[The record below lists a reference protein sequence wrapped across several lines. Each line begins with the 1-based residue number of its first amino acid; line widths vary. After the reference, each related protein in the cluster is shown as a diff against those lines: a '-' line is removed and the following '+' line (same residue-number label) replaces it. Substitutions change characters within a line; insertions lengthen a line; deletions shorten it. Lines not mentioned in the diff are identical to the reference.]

1 MTNSQPTTKILSQT
15 DLTFFIKAVQTYYF
29 FKQKTDESI
38 SVEIQELLQNG
49 QDLVY
54 SLFQDYLKKE
64 RFEIAYLQDIN
75 EVLKDIFS
83 VTQEDSHRNVLSIL
97 PNQIGEIELQELVPL
112 QFSDEETGV
121 SLNILFNKSASV
133 CMWNQ
138 DVSS

>member
-29 FKQKTDESI
+29 FKQKTDDSI
-38 SVEIQELLQNG
+38 SSELLELLQNG

-83 VTQEDSHRNVLSIL
+83 ITQDESQKKALSIL

-112 QFSDEETGV
+112 QFTDVESGV

-138 DVSS
+138 E

>member
-38 SVEIQELLQNG
+38 SLEIQELLQNG

>member
-29 FKQKTDESI
+29 FKQKTDDSI
-38 SVEIQELLQNG
+38 SSELLELLQNG

-83 VTQEDSHRNVLSIL
+83 ITQDESQKKALSIL
-97 PNQIGEIELQELVPL
+97 PNQIAEIELQELVPL
-112 QFSDEETGV
+112 QFSDAESGV

-138 DVSS
+138 E